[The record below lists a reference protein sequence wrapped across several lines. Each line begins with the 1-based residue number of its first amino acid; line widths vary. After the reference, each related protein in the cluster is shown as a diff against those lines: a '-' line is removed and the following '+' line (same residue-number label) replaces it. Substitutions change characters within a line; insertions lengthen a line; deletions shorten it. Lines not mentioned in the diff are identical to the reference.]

1 MTVFS
6 FPKSRH
12 VRLQRP
18 PTYRNYSSY
27 RPFLQKEFYRIC
39 VYCRTPDSIT
49 ASPNFGVDHYKP
61 KSKFPLEENRYA
73 NLYYCCSA
81 CNSRKRDH
89 WPKPDVAS
97 TQFVP
102 NPCDHVMFDHLR
114 FQGDTVNSKS
124 EAGRF
129 TTELLDLNDP
139 KAVGFRAFVFR
150 MIETLKTKRA
160 EANALLMLISSS
172 AAANQSDAA
181 QLSRDRI
188 DIAAKIVR
196 IDEDIGRLEGTAPLA

>member
-1 MTVFS
+1 M
-6 FPKSRH
+6 
-12 VRLQRP
+12 
-18 PTYRNYSSY
+18 
-27 RPFLQKEFYRIC
+27 
-39 VYCRTPDSIT
+39 
-49 ASPNFGVDHYKP
+49 
-61 KSKFPLEENRYA
+61 
-73 NLYYCCSA
+73 
-81 CNSRKRDH
+81 
-89 WPKPDVAS
+89 
-97 TQFVP
+97 
-102 NPCDHVMFDHLR
+102 
-114 FQGDTVNSKS
+114 NSKS

>member
-18 PTYRNYSSY
+18 PTYRNYRSY
-27 RPFLQKEFYRIC
+27 RPVLQKEFCRIC

-49 ASPNFGVDHYKP
+49 ASLNFGVDHYRP
-61 KSKFPLEENRYA
+61 KSKFPAEENRYS

-89 WPKPDVAS
+89 WPIPSLIS
-97 TQFVP
+97 TQFIP

-114 FQGDTVNSKS
+114 FQGDIVISKS

-129 TTELLDLNDP
+129 TSELLDLNDP
-139 KAVGFRAFVFR
+139 KVVEFRAFVSR
-150 MIETLKTKRA
+150 MIETLKAQRA
-160 EANALLMLISSS
+160 EADALLVLISSS

-181 QLSRDRI
+181 QLSRDRNVV
-188 DIAAKIVR
+188 AAKIVR
-196 IDEDIGRLEGTAPLA
+196 ISEDIGRLEGTAPIF